1 MYNPYSLEGKK
12 ILVTGA
18 SSGIGRATAI
28 ECSRL
33 KAQLIITARRQAE
46 LEETLQAL
54 EGEGHQMIVADL
66 SDEEGR
72 KGLIEALPQIDGFVS
87 NAGIARPS
95 LLQFAEESDI
105 NDIMAINVQ
114 APILLTRSLI
124 QKKKLARNASVVYTS
139 SISGKYCSS
148 IGSSLYSAS
157 KAAIDGFIKGIALEL
172 APKKIRVNAVNPGVV
187 KTAIFDASAY
197 SEGQLEEEIKRYP
210 LKRYGEPED
219 VALAIVYLL
228 SNASSWVTG
237 SNLVIDGG
245 YTLL

>member
-18 SSGIGRATAI
+18 SSGIGKATAI
-28 ECSRL
+28 ECSKLR
-33 KAQLIITARRQAE
+33 AQLIITARRKAE

-54 EGEGHQMIVADL
+54 EGEGHQIIVADL
-66 SDEEGR
+66 SDEESR
-72 KGLIEALPQIDGFVS
+72 KSLIEALPQIDGFVS

-124 QKKKLARNASVVYTS
+124 QRKKLAKNASIVYTS

-148 IGSSLYSAS
+148 VGSSLYSAS
-157 KAAIDGFIKGIALEL
+157 KAAIDGFIKGVALEL

-187 KTAIFDASAY
+187 KTAIFDTSAY
-197 SEGQLEEEIKRYP
+197 SEEQLEDEIKRYP
-210 LKRYGEPED
+210 LKRYGEPKD